1 LIGYALEVIVNIGRL
16 DFIRAEL
23 DDEMKEAFWNS
34 LEESGGIKKVAQ
46 KEDISENKFYNWKSK
61 NSFIPVRLIDRY
73 LNEWKDSVE
82 AYKGRGRSKPVKNPE
97 IPIPVND
104 ELLTRRKAS
113 VNVNK
118 KGVPVYQTEDLGLLE
133 RFNELLQLFG
143 DVPVKIYHRDVH
155 ELRYPAYL
163 DRMMREM
170 DFTEDIEALVDEE
183 GEIRE
188 GKIVVEDKEVRPEKI
203 DMLHHRRKKVKLAL
217 MKKDGEEVK
226 EIISEEKRKVES
238 LL

>member
-1 LIGYALEVIVNIGRL
+1 MNISDFDSLRVRL
-16 DFIRAEL
+16 SE
-23 DDEMKEAFWNS
+23 S
-34 LEESGGIKKVAQ
+34 LEDELWRTIEQEANFKTVSKELGISRSKL
-46 KEDISENKFYNWKSK
+46 YNWRSK
-61 NSFIPVRLIDRY
+61 RSFLPVKLVDRF
-73 LNEWKDSVE
+73 LDSWSHSINK
-82 AYKGRGRSKPVKNPE
+82 YKGKGRSKPIKKPKL
-97 IPIPVND
+97 PIPVNK

-188 GKIVVEDKEVRPEKI
+188 GKIIVEDKEVRPEKI